1 MRIFTRLLAVAGLAC
16 ATLGASAADVTIK
29 FLRPSFWTATPHVH
43 VYCATGDLA
52 NNQEMT
58 AIPDLTDWFQYELK
72 NTPETGGYNVM
83 FNNGGWE
90 GGQSGDFY
98 VASPGNYSYTLDNAT
113 DLKVIEVPD
122 PTAPFVTIRFIRPA
136 DWSAVPHIHIY
147 YAVEGGSD
155 VTVVNDKAMTATAT
169 AGVYEYI
176 YSNPNETGY
185 NVMFN
190 NGGWSGGQCGPVYEE
205 KPANTT
211 FKVENG
217 ALVVEST
224 TGIEAISAA
233 EAEAPA
239 VFYNLQG
246 ARVLNPERGIYIRV
260 QAGKASK
267 VIL

>member
-1 MRIFTRLLAVAGLAC
+1 
-16 ATLGASAADVTIK
+16 
-29 FLRPSFWTATPHVH
+29 
-43 VYCATGDLA
+43 
-52 NNQEMT
+52 
-58 AIPDLTDWFQYELK
+58 
-72 NTPETGGYNVM
+72 
-83 FNNGGWE
+83 
-90 GGQSGDFY
+90 
-98 VASPGNYSYTLDNAT
+98 
-113 DLKVIEVPD
+113 
-122 PTAPFVTIRFIRPA
+122 
-136 DWSAVPHIHIY
+136 
-147 YAVEGGSD
+147 
-155 VTVVNDKAMTATAT
+155 
-169 AGVYEYI
+169 
-176 YSNPNETGY
+176 
-185 NVMFN
+185 MFN

-224 TGIEAISAA
+224 TGIDAISAA